1 MRGFLSI
8 LLTISICLMRSAPGV
23 FPQMYVIIP
32 TVNVPMARLEDVY
45 TEYEDSVISSNW
57 EVADF
62 SFEEFEVIGTEDE
75 QGNPDV
81 EYTISGFSKDGVKK
95 LKKKKRVVL
104 PEIGAGGRVPRWIA
118 EGAFSDMEI
127 GELEIP
133 GNYTHIQFRAFKNCK
148 IKRLI
153 LHEGI
158 VYANK
163 FAFADNAIEEIVFP
177 SSFRYAAEGAFLGN
191 RLKKIIFPSNI
202 ESIGKE
208 AFMNNEIEEIVFEGK
223 VKHFHE
229 RAFAGNK
236 LTIVEI
242 PKSLRNMYEGIPG
255 IHPNAFADNPGVK
268 LPNHSNTHKVVLLTP
283 KRNNPFSLE
292 NKGNFV
298 VDPAGWE
305 QLA

>member
-1 MRGFLSI
+1 MKI
-8 LLTISICLMRSAPGV
+8 LISAALIISICVMRGIPGM
-23 FPQMYVIIP
+23 FPEVHALITVI
-32 TVNVPMARLEDVY
+32 NVPMARMEDLY
-45 TEYEDSVISSNW
+45 ADYEDSVFSSNW

-104 PEIGAGGRVPRWIA
+104 PSVGAGGRIPTWIA

-127 GELEIP
+127 GEVEIP

-148 IKRLI
+148 IKRLV
-153 LHEGI
+153 LHEGV

-177 SSFRYAAEGAFLGN
+177 SSFRYAAEGAFKGN
-191 RLKKIIFPSNI
+191 DLRKLIFPSNI

-208 AFMNNEIEEIVFEGK
+208 AFMDNQIEEIVFEGK
-223 VKHFHE
+223 VIHIHE
-229 RAFAGNK
+229 RAFANNR
-236 LTIVEI
+236 LTVVSI
-242 PKSLRNMYEGIPG
+242 PKSLRNIHEGIPG
-255 IHPNAFADNPGVK
+255 IYPSAFDGNPGVENPK
-268 LPNHSNTHKVVLLTP
+268 TLGEKKVVLLTP
-283 KRNNPFSLE
+283 KRNNPFDLE

-298 VDPAGWE
+298 VDPVDWGI
-305 QLA
+305 L